1 MRKKIICLF
10 FAVFASVLLYG
21 IGYYVGKKLC
31 EDDNYN
37 YKAESVELNP
47 VVSTEQIREVSSTD
61 DIVCKRNMEYVLES
75 INLDTS
81 DIVSVE
87 MDMPVEFLGLNR
99 TQLLSYIAENMTFF
113 EGENEKVKGIM
124 LESFDTNQLVIRKNY
139 VVVEEETTEQVMDNY
154 KYLVKLEDT
163 RLVVYKLEDN
173 SSFLE
178 TSIVRESFDSDSI
191 SKLSEGI
198 KVTTISEVYRI
209 LESFTS

>member
-124 LESFDTNQLVIRKNY
+124 LESFDTNQL
-139 VVVEEETTEQVMDNY
+139 EETTEQVMDNY